1 MTNAGRV
8 LLIPRG
14 DYNAAT
20 TYTMLDVVYYEG
32 RSYVC
37 KQTSTGNLPTNTTY
51 WQAMTEADADKMNV
65 TNPTGTGSFSLNRK
79 ANTTVGNH
87 SFAEGINCTA
97 SGNTSH
103 AEGEE
108 TTASGGQGAHAEGTS
123 STASGNM
130 SHAEG
135 NTTTASGTAAHS
147 EGMVTQAIGKYTHAG
162 GYYNQANYDYQ
173 TVIGKNN
180 SNKTTTLFEVG
191 NGSSYASADRS
202 NAFEVYSDGSLSTDN
217 GTTKV
222 KLEDLVSENQAL
234 TNYVAE
240 NNVKNLFNI
249 YGEKASQ
256 NVTSA
261 TIESNGFRLV
271 QSTAETFK
279 NLQMWLRGLKKN
291 TDYVFYTNCTI
302 TSGHPL
308 VLIDNSSGTTVGRL
322 NPPTA
327 GENVLNFNTGNDTDF
342 KFYFYC
348 VTGTSETGEVLYA
361 DIMVCE
367 KAVYDAGTAY
377 QPYAKTN
384 VELTQE
390 SAGANYTDQSLFTNI
405 DDTAIARPHFEV
417 YKRGNAIYGVF
428 TFDIIRTVTNGEVLF
443 KTPVAPKTD
452 TFFNGTGVGTSDIVK
467 GFVWKNNGNVC
478 SYGSNT
484 AEDYIGSNVSTFIS

>member
-1 MTNAGRV
+1 MGNAGRV
-8 LLIPRG
+8 LMIPKG

-20 TYTMLDVVYYEG
+20 TYEMLDFVYYQG

-37 KQTSTGNLPTNTTY
+37 KQTSTGNVPTNTTY
-51 WQAMTEADADKMNV
+51 WQAL
-65 TNPTGTGSFSLNRK
+65 TG
-79 ANTTVGNH
+79 
-87 SFAEGINCTA
+87 
-97 SGNTSH
+97 
-103 AEGEE
+103 
-108 TTASGGQGAHAEGTS
+108 
-123 STASGNM
+123 
-130 SHAEG
+130 
-135 NTTTASGTAAHS
+135 
-147 EGMVTQAIGKYTHAG
+147 
-162 GYYNQANYDYQ
+162 D
-173 TVIGKNN
+173 
-180 SNKTTTLFEVG
+180 
-191 NGSSYASADRS
+191 ASA
-202 NAFEVYSDGSLSTDN
+202 EI
-217 GTTKV
+217 
-222 KLEDLVSENQAL
+222 QAL

-327 GENVLNFNTGNDTDF
+327 GANVLNFNTGNDTDF

-367 KAVYDAGTAY
+367 KAVYDADPTY

-384 VELTQE
+384 VELTADVNDLNKVTTGTITLSSDYFDTADTSNNYGTWERNGKVVTFFMQGITKAE
-390 SAGANYTDQSLFTNI
+390 IPSGNINLAQGLPLRIGAPIVGFAYDITNGAANPSLLGQVRITAGASSIINYPFNN
-405 DDTAIARPHFEV
+405 AIATG
-417 YKRGNAIYGVF
+417 KK
-428 TFDIIRTVTNGEVLF
+428 IRIF
-443 KTPVAPKTD
+443 
-452 TFFNGTGVGTSDIVK
+452 GT
-467 GFVWKNNGNVC
+467 
-478 SYGSNT
+478 
-484 AEDYIGSNVSTFIS
+484 YICD